1 MNRLT
6 ITDLKEIINGHR
18 SYSYSEQDIGNALKS
33 FNFLKS
39 FSKNNLVYGVNT
51 GFGPMADFKINK
63 ISVNSPIAR
72 GLLGKNEGDEVKIT
86 TPQGEVEYEVVSVE
100 YL

>member
-6 ITDLKEIINGHR
+6 ITDLKEIINGNR

-51 GFGPMADFKINK
+51 GFGPMADFKVNK
-63 ISVNSPIAR
+63 EDQIKLQYNLIRSHSSGMGAYYPLR
-72 GLLGKNEGDEVKIT
+72 L
-86 TPQGEVEYEVVSVE
+86 
-100 YL
+100 

>member
-6 ITDLKEIINGHR
+6 ITDLKEIINGHK

-39 FSKNNLVYGVNT
+39 FSKNNSVYCVNT

-63 ISVNSPIAR
+63 EDQIKLQYNLIRSHSSGMGTV
-72 GLLGKNEGDEVKIT
+72 
-86 TPQGEVEYEVVSVE
+86 
-100 YL
+100 